1 MNKIIFV
8 TESNWKSMEK
18 KFKADNG
25 LGNIFWGMAAVM
37 LLALFIY
44 RFTQGEEVWSSL
56 IYFSFTLV
64 FMLSTTIREYA
75 VTKLNFL
82 EIRMVL
88 KLFSKNR
95 RIAIGDM
102 VALKKVKKNQL
113 RIDKVRGFEVLRLRE
128 SDIDALI
135 AELKERN
142 PRIIVAGENDEQ
154 QKP

>member
-1 MNKIIFV
+1 M
-8 TESNWKSMEK
+8 SMEK

-25 LGNIFWGMAAVM
+25 AGNIFWGMAAVM

-44 RFTQGEEVWSSL
+44 RFTQGEEIWSSL

-75 VTKLNFL
+75 VTELNFL

-113 RIDKVRGFEVLRLRE
+113 RIDKVRGLRC
-128 SDIDALI
+128 
-135 AELKERN
+135 
-142 PRIIVAGENDEQ
+142 
-154 QKP
+154 

>member
-1 MNKIIFV
+1 
-8 TESNWKSMEK
+8 
-18 KFKADNG
+18 
-25 LGNIFWGMAAVM
+25 MAAVM

-113 RIDKVRGFEVLRLRE
+113 RIDKVRGFEVLRLKD

-135 AELKERN
+135 TELKERN
-142 PRIIVAGENDEQ
+142 PRIIIAGENDDRP
-154 QKP
+154 KP

>member
-1 MNKIIFV
+1 MIQ
-8 TESNWKSMEK
+8 SNRKVVEK

-25 LGNIFWGMAAVM
+25 LGNIFWGIAAVM
-37 LLALFIY
+37 LLSLFIY
-44 RFTQGEEVWSSL
+44 RFLQGEEVWSSL

-113 RIDKVRGFEVLRLRE
+113 RIDKVRGFEVLRLKD

-135 AELKERN
+135 TELKERN
-142 PRIIVAGENDEQ
+142 PRIIVAGENDDQ
-154 QKP
+154 PKP

>member
-1 MNKIIFV
+1 
-8 TESNWKSMEK
+8 MEK

-25 LGNIFWGMAAVM
+25 AGNIFWGMAAVM

-44 RFTQGEEVWSSL
+44 RFTQGEEIWSSL

-75 VTKLNFL
+75 VTELNFL

-113 RIDKVRGFEVLRLRE
+113 RIDKVRGFEVLRVRE
-128 SDIDALI
+128 RDIDALI

-142 PRIIVAGENDEQ
+142 PRIIVAGENDDH
-154 QKP
+154 